1 MGWVGGTLGP
11 PPSLYILFLLP
22 PPKESQMTNQFIH
35 EEISMLFCSEKFPG
49 GWVGGGDIATIAT
62 SSRSR
67 SLRDFRLTLD
77 LDPSLTTSLMKPY
90 HPQIS

>member
-1 MGWVGGTLGP
+1 
-11 PPSLYILFLLP
+11 
-22 PPKESQMTNQFIH
+22 MTNKFIH

-49 GWVGGGDIATIAT
+49 WVVGDIAIIAT